1 MLESKS
7 LFLIYLKDVRGSSE
21 NTIISYDRDLR
32 NFSAYLSGKYGN
44 IKDTEIT
51 SAILHSYIL
60 FMKDIGRAGS
70 TILRSIAALKAYFL
84 YIFTEKLIESDP
96 AINLESPKI
105 KKKTPEIISTEE
117 IELLLKQPDIS
128 EPKGIRDKAMI
139 ELMYATGMR
148 VSELIKAKMSDI
160 NLHLEYI
167 QCQNG
172 TKTRVIPLGSKAVE
186 AVGRYIKLT
195 RNHMAAEGEE
205 TLFVNCSGK
214 PMTRQGFWKIIK
226 AYAAQAGIKGDIT
239 PHTLRHSFA
248 AHLIENGADLQ
259 SVQEMLGHSDIS
271 TTQIYAKLAKSKL
284 REVYS
289 KTHPRA

>member
-7 LFLIYLKDVRGSSE
+7 FFLTYLHDVRGSSE

-32 NFSAYLSGKYGN
+32 NFSAYLSKKYGSIN
-44 IKDTEIT
+44 DKEIT
-51 SAILHSYIL
+51 AEILYSYIL
-60 FMKDIGRAGS
+60 YMKDIGRAGS
-70 TILRSIAALKAYFL
+70 TVLRSIAALKAYFL
-84 YIFTEKLIESDP
+84 YVFTEKVIDVDP
-96 AINLESPKI
+96 AIELDSPKI
-105 KKKTPEIISTEE
+105 KKKTPEIVSMEE
-117 IELLLKQPDIS
+117 MELLLKQPDIT
-128 EPKGIRDKAMI
+128 EPKGMRDKAML

-148 VSELIKAKMSDI
+148 VSELIKAKISDI
-160 NLHLEYI
+160 DLHLDYI
-167 QCQNG
+167 HCQNG
-172 TKTRVIPLGSKAVE
+172 TRARIIPLGSKAVE
-186 AVGRYIKLT
+186 AIGRYIKQA
-195 RNHMAAEGEE
+195 RGHMAAEGET

-226 AYAAQAGIKGDIT
+226 SYAAQAGIKGDIT

-284 REVYS
+284 REVYT